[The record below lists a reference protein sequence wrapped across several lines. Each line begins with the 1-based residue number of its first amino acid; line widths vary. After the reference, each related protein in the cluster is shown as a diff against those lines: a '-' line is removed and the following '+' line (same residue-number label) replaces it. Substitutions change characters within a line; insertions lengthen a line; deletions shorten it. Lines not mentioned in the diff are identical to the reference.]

1 VCSRGPGAL
10 GYYQTRRARR
20 VRREPGTALR
30 TVEVRKG
37 LAGGVRGDPIV
48 CGQSLARRSTSAGC
62 LGPIVG
68 SSPVAWEEVLPL
80 ALEVQRGLEPGRRV
94 AVAGSLDGPE
104 VDSLVLGEGS
114 LGLEGGIA
122 GVDLEEGTVGAAGV
136 VHLGRRMSLKLRG
149 HRGMLRLVR
158 RVMSLW
164 VVLCGACQERDQFGE
179 R

>member
-1 VCSRGPGAL
+1 VCSRGPGVL
-10 GYYQTRRARR
+10 GYCRISRARR

-48 CGQSLARRSTSAGC
+48 CGRLLARRSTSADC

-80 ALEVQRGLEPGRRV
+80 APEVQRGLGPGRRV
-94 AVAGSLDGPE
+94 AVVGSLVGPE
-104 VDSLVLGEGS
+104 VGS
-114 LGLEGGIA
+114 LGLEEGIA
-122 GVDLEEGTVGAAGV
+122 GVDPGEGIVGAAGV
-136 VHLGRRMSLKLRG
+136 VRLGRRMSLKLRG

-158 RVMSLW
+158 CVTSPW
-164 VVLCGACQERDQFGE
+164 GVLCGAC
-179 R
+179 